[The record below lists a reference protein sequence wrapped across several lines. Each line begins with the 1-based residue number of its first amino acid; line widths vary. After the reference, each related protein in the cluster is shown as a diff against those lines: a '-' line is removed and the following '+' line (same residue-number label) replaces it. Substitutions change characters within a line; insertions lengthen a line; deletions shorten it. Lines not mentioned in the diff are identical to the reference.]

1 MIFPKPKSLK
11 TGRVGI
17 LPTSIFLSRENFGAT
32 ELRGGER
39 EERVGNLNSETKK
52 FDFISFWKQFS
63 VSASFYSNLNNI
75 K

>member
-32 ELRGGER
+32 GLRGGER
-39 EERVGNLNSETKK
+39 EERDGNLNSETKK
-52 FDFISFWKQFS
+52 VDFI
-63 VSASFYSNLNNI
+63 
-75 K
+75 